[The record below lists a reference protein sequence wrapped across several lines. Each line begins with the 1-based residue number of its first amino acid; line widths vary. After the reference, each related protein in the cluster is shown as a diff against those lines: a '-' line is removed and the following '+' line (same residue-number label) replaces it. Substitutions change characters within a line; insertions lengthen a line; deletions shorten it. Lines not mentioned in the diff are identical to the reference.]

1 LCRIFYPKL
10 LRARE
15 QSERQPSCVAGF
27 SSRVAGEGFILQK
40 IYLDHNATT
49 PVHPEVLE
57 VMLPVMRE
65 FFGNP
70 SSIHSEGRKARV
82 FLDEAREQVA
92 DLIGA
97 TPGEIIFTSGG
108 TESNNMVLLG
118 VALSRKKNNGRI
130 ITCEIEHPSIL
141 NPCRQLEQLGLKIDC
156 LPVNPKGRIDLER
169 LGETIQDS
177 TVLISLQH
185 ANSEVGTLQDI
196 EKIAEISRENSVY
209 FHTDAVQSVGKI
221 PVDVNKFPVDFL
233 SISSHKLNGPKG
245 VGALFMKRGLPALFS
260 TLSGGNQEKKRR
272 GGTEN
277 VAAIVGFGKACEL
290 AKTKLESDAMNSL
303 ANLRDYFFQRIK
315 ALVPGIELLGDK
327 EFRLPNTLNL
337 SIDGA
342 DGGTLLIGLD
352 VEGISV
358 STGSACSSGT
368 SLPSHVLTAMQVP
381 ECRINSSLRF
391 SLGILNTREELAI
404 VAKTLARLVP
414 LNRKNTIAV
423 A

>member
-1 LCRIFYPKL
+1 MFAQK
-10 LRARE
+10 
-15 QSERQPSCVAGF
+15 
-27 SSRVAGEGFILQK
+27 K

-57 VMLPVMRE
+57 VMLPVLQE

-92 DLIGA
+92 GLIGA
-97 TPGEIIFTSGG
+97 SPGEIIFTSGG
-108 TESNNMVLLG
+108 TESNNLALLG
-118 VALSRKKNNGRI
+118 VALSREKKEGRV

-141 NPCRQLEQLGLKIDC
+141 NPCKQLEQLGFKIDR
-156 LPVNPKGRIDLER
+156 LPVNPQGRIDLDQLEA
-169 LGETIQDS
+169 TIQDS

-196 EKIAEISRENSVY
+196 EKVGEIARGKSVY
-209 FHTDAVQSVGKI
+209 FHTDAVQSAGKI
-221 PVDVNKFPVDFL
+221 PVDVKKLPLDFL
-233 SISSHKLNGPKG
+233 SVSSHKLNGPKG
-245 VGALFMKRGLPALFS
+245 VGALFMKRGLPALFP
-260 TLSGGNQEKKRR
+260 TISGGNQEKKRR

-277 VAAIVGFGKACEL
+277 VAGIVGFGKACEL
-290 AKTKLESDAMNSL
+290 AKTRLESGAMNSL

-315 ALVPGIELLGDK
+315 ALVPGVELLGDK

-352 VEGISV
+352 VEGISL
-358 STGSACSSGT
+358 STGSACSSGS

-381 ECRINSSLRF
+381 ERRINSSLRF
-391 SLGILNTREELAI
+391 SLGIRNTREEMD
-404 VAKTLARLVP
+404 VAAQTLARLVS
-414 LNRKNTIAV
+414 LNRKNTVAV
-423 A
+423 G

>member
-1 LCRIFYPKL
+1 M
-10 LRARE
+10 
-15 QSERQPSCVAGF
+15 
-27 SSRVAGEGFILQK
+27 QK

-49 PVHPEVLE
+49 PIHPEVLE

-118 VALSRKKNNGRI
+118 VALSRQKNYGRI

-141 NPCRQLEQLGLKIDC
+141 NPCKQLEQLGLKIDC

-169 LGETIQDS
+169 LEETIQDS

-185 ANSEVGTLQDI
+185 SNSEVGTLQDI
-196 EKIAEISRENSVY
+196 EKIGEISRENPVT

-221 PVDVNKFPVDFL
+221 PVDVKNFSVDFL

-260 TLSGGNQEKKRR
+260 TQSGGNQEKKRR

-290 AKTKLESDAMNSL
+290 AKTKLESGAMNSL

-327 EFRLPNTLNL
+327 KFRLPNTLNL

-358 STGSACSSGT
+358 STGSACSSGS

-381 ECRINSSLRF
+381 ERRINSSLRF
-391 SLGILNTREELAI
+391 SLGILNTREELDI